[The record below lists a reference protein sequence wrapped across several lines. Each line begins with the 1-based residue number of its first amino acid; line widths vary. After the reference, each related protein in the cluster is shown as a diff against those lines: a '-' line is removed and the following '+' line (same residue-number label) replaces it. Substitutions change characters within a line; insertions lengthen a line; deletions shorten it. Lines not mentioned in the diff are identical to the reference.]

1 MYKWECPEDSRLQ
14 PCSDSSCCVLPK
26 SVTHR
31 NPERW
36 QNDCHGVIVLKQKET
51 VRTSTS
57 NVWKW
62 RFHWTNTCSQVH
74 HLQNPLLE
82 STICVDYLHGK
93 DLKSLAKNKTT
104 KVNRCSHSGK
114 LWKFLKQIKTK
125 LPCDPAI
132 PLLGKCPKMPKTLI
146 RKDTC
151 TQMFTAT
158 LFTIAKT
165 WKQSKCPSTDEW
177 LKKIYNGIICSHKT
191 TEFCY
196 LQPAWKD
203 WRALH

>member
-74 HLQNPLLE
+74 HLQNPLLK

-114 LWKFLKQIKTK
+114 LKVPQTNKNKTTMWSSNPTPGQMSK
-125 LPCDPAI
+125 NA
-132 PLLGKCPKMPKTLI
+132 
-146 RKDTC
+146 KDTN
-151 TQMFTAT
+151 
-158 LFTIAKT
+158 
-165 WKQSKCPSTDEW
+165 SKRYMHPNVHSNI
-177 LKKIYNGIICSHKT
+177 IYNC
-191 TEFCY
+191 
-196 LQPAWKD
+196 
-203 WRALH
+203 